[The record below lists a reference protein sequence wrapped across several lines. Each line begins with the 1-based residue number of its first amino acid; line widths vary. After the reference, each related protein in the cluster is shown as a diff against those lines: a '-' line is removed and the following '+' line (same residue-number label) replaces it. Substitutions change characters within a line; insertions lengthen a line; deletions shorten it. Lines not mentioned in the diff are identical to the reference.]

1 MKMLA
6 IFASFFLILS
16 TCFGA
21 QVPPRGQPGH
31 EKPYGDMLS
40 IMMRNERQDGWIDSD
55 IRSIVDAKG
64 NQFIFQGFSRF
75 KPERQ
80 AKILCFWMLHEVIEE
95 VGTIGPYKLVW
106 FHPLWFNAITD
117 ERRPI
122 FGKNRKDALVTIV
135 ENDGSFK
142 KRLMSPNIVDYNM
155 VDAFGLPENVLPWTI
170 AELDGDGFYELI
182 CVNLSLADMAG
193 DMPHALSI
201 YKPGKKGFE
210 DVSIQLKKTTDVW
223 DKELESAAREC
234 KNDKRI
240 SECVSLVLSLKLHG
254 HPDPISVVSEIMLN
268 PAGYAEGKVPV
279 KASSI
284 IDELRSRLK

>member
-1 MKMLA
+1 MKTLA
-6 IFASFFLILS
+6 IFASFFLILG

-40 IMMRNERQDGWIDSD
+40 IRMLKERQDGWTDSD
-55 IRSIVDAKG
+55 IRSIVDAKS

-122 FGKNRKDALVTIV
+122 FSKGRKDALVTIV
-135 ENDGSFK
+135 ESEKPFK
-142 KRLMSPNIVDYNM
+142 KRLMSPNIADYNM
-155 VDAFGLPENVLPWTI
+155 VDAFGLPENVVPWTI

-182 CVNLSLADMAG
+182 CANLSLADMAG

-201 YKPGKKGFE
+201 YKPGKIGFE
-210 DVSIQLKKTTDVW
+210 DVSRQFKKTTDAW
-223 DKELESAAREC
+223 DKELEAVAREC
-234 KNDKRI
+234 KNGKRI
-240 SECVSLVLSLKLHG
+240 SLCMSLALSLKLHD
-254 HPDPISVVSEIMLN
+254 HPDPISVVSEIILD
-268 PAGYAEGKVPV
+268 PLGYTDGKAPS
-279 KASSI
+279 KATSVL
-284 IDELRSRLK
+284 DELRARLR